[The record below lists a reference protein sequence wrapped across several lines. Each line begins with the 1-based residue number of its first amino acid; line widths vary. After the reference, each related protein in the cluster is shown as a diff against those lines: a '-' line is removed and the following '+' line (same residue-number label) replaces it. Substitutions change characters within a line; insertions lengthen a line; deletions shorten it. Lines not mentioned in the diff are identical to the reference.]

1 MADLELRD
9 VHAYLAGAYIIQGI
23 NLTVRAGETVA
34 ILGQNGAGKTTLL
47 RAIMGLWG
55 ALPGGGTLWEAYD
68 VGAEPAWLRARR
80 GIGYVPQS
88 RRIFPSL
95 TVEENLKVSEVAGG
109 SGGTRWTTADIFSL
123 FPNLQQRRHSRMG
136 LSGGEQQML
145 A

>member
-23 NLTVRAGETVA
+23 SFTVRAGETVA

-47 RAIMGLWG
+47 RAIMGLLG
-55 ALPGGGTLWEAYD
+55 PLSGVLWD
-68 VGAEPAWLRARR
+68 GRDIGRDPAWLRARC

-95 TVEENLKVSEVAGG
+95 TVEENLKISEVASG
-109 SGGTRWTTADIFSL
+109 SGGTRWTTTDIFAL
-123 FPNLQQRRHSRMG
+123 F
-136 LSGGEQQML
+136 
-145 A
+145 